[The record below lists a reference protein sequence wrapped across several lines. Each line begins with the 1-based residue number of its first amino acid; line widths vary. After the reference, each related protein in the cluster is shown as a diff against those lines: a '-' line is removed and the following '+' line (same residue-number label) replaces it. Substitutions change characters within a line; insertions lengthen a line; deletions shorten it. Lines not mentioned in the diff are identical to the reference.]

1 MRVTVDPN
9 LVFKSVCEMSYE
21 QREDLLKLLVIREP
35 DLADGLLCSLGS
47 KYQRYLK
54 TVQEDV

>member
-1 MRVTVDPN
+1 MRVSVDPN
-9 LVFKSVCEMSYE
+9 IVFQSVCDMSYE
-21 QREDLLKLLVIREP
+21 QREELLKLLVIREP

>member
-1 MRVTVDPN
+1 MRVSVDPN
-9 LVFKSVCEMSYE
+9 VVFKSVCDMSYE
-21 QREDLLKLLVIREP
+21 QREELLKLLVLREP